1 MELAKY
7 KLYNCNHIDTI
18 IAYLSFFTYTFAQSI
33 NRVVHNTTRNMAVQD
48 AAHEIVLYDLAS
60 TKNVCFSPVV
70 WRIRMML
77 NYKKIP
83 YKTVF
88 LEMPDI
94 EPTLKE
100 L

>member
-1 MELAKY
+1 
-7 KLYNCNHIDTI
+7 
-18 IAYLSFFTYTFAQSI
+18 
-33 NRVVHNTTRNMAVQD
+33 MAT
-48 AAHEIVLYDLAS
+48 ASNEHEVVLYDLACV
-60 TKNVCFSPVV
+60 KNICFSPTV
-70 WRIRMML
+70 WRIRLML
-77 NYKKIP
+77 NYKRIP